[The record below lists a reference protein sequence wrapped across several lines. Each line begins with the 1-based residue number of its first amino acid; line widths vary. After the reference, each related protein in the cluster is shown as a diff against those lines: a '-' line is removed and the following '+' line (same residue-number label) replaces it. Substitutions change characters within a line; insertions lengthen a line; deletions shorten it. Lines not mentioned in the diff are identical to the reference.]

1 MPGIPSRP
9 DPLGIPGRP
18 DSLAISGRLDS
29 LATFGRLGSLGVS
42 DRLDSLDVSDRLGS
56 LDIPDRL
63 DSLGISGLDGW
74 AGFATARDD
83 GLFGSPSCLLPP
95 TFTDGLCFLD
105 GSICQSSR
113 QRFVWPGYCTKMVEF
128 KQLS

>member
-9 DPLGIPGRP
+9 GCLSIPVRPGCLGIPVRP
-18 DSLAISGRLDS
+18 GCLDVSGRLDS
-29 LATFGRLGSLGVS
+29 LSVS
-42 DRLDSLDVSDRLGS
+42 GRLDSLG
-56 LDIPDRL
+56 IPDRL
-63 DSLGISGLDGW
+63 DSLGMRDIDGW

-83 GLFGSPSCLLPP
+83 GLFGSPGRLLPP
-95 TFTDGLCFLD
+95 TFTDGPCFSD